1 MKLSFATTNN
11 NKITEVKRI
20 LSGANITLEAFHPNV
35 EEPEETGLTFAENSE
50 IKFLY
55 YEQYFQQKDNEF
67 LIAEDSGIEIMALE
81 NFPSVKSARFL
92 RSFNTKKL
100 AFLEIKNMLQSK
112 MNGVQNNFEACFIC
126 DICTRING
134 EILHFMGNVQGTLTF
149 DLIDDEGFG
158 YDPIFIPHNAKSTFA
173 QMNGEEKDL
182 ISHRNKALQQL
193 IQKIQ

>member
-20 LSGANITLEAFHPNV
+20 LGRANITLEAFHPNV

-55 YEQYFQQKDNEF
+55 YEQYFPKKDNEF
-67 LIAEDSGIEIMALE
+67 LITEDSGIEIMALE
-81 NFPSVKSARFL
+81 KFPSVKSARFL

-134 EILHFMGNVQGTLTF
+134 EILHFMGNLQGTLTF

-173 QMNGEEKDL
+173 QMNGEKKDL